1 MCFLKP
7 LPAKQIQISL
17 PCFYV
22 RSPPEDVAHMGQNPH
37 AMPPNACPKTEGT
50 DSLNVILSSLQTA
63 QKSLCQK
70 HTSSLFAGSMG
81 LRKEQMTD
89 MPAKGT
95 SCIFRMSIGQKS
107 EVRLFF
113 EGWGGVYGE
122 KGNTMNINIHARNE
136 ILRMD
141 YELGISVWCPTLQ

>member
-1 MCFLKP
+1 
-7 LPAKQIQISL
+7 
-17 PCFYV
+17 
-22 RSPPEDVAHMGQNPH
+22 
-37 AMPPNACPKTEGT
+37 MPPNACPKTAGT

-63 QKSLCQK
+63 QKSLGQK
-70 HTSSLFAGSMG
+70 QTSSLFAGSMG

-107 EVRLFF
+107 ELCLFF

-122 KGNTMNINIHARNE
+122 KGNTMNRNIHTRNE
-136 ILRMD
+136 ILGTD
-141 YELGISVWCPTLQ
+141 YELGIFSMMLNSTIGRLINVLR